1 MIVRSYYVCVRRP
14 ATLFLRCVVVN
25 VACLC
30 GQVTIVMDRSISE
43 MCATVFL
50 ENASGCNS
58 RGAHCTH
65 LVALE
70 ENVPTECFNR
80 GTVSTACYVYDRCI
94 LTAFLLGV
102 SRS

>member
-14 ATLFLRCVVVN
+14 ATLFLRCVN
-25 VACLC
+25 VACLS
-30 GQVTIVMDRSISE
+30 GHVTIVVDRGISE

-58 RGAHCTH
+58 RGAYCTH

-70 ENVPTECFNR
+70 AHVPTEHFNR
-80 GTVSTACYVYDRCI
+80 GTVSTACYVYDCCI
-94 LTAFLLGV
+94 LTAFLVGV